1 LGRKKKKTSWFKLK
15 MSSFDWGYP
24 NTVWFGN
31 GRIKDLPKA
40 CKILDIK
47 NPLFVTDK
55 DLVKTKMVEET
66 LEINKRA
73 KLPTIIFSDLKGNPL
88 GSQVKKGVDVFKSG
102 NHDGV
107 IAFGGG
113 SSLDVGKSIVL
124 QAALNRPL
132 WDCADGGSFWNE
144 NDYVESMARNRI
156 SNPDNIKP
164 FIAIPTTAGTGSE
177 TSRAA
182 AIINDDTKVKKIV
195 FHPRMLPTL
204 TILDPKLTVGMPAFL
219 TAATGMDA
227 FAHNLEAYCAP
238 GYHPMADGIALE
250 GMSLIKK
257 WLVVAVNEG
266 ENLEARGHMITSS
279 SMGATAFQKGLGAI
293 HSLSH
298 PVNSL
303 FNVHHGLSNG
313 IFMPYVLT
321 FNRETIE
328 NKIAKLS
335 EYLDLKEPSFNS
347 FVDWILELR
356 EKIKIPHTII
366 ESAKITDKDI
376 VKMSP
381 MALDDPCT
389 PGNPK
394 KPTLD
399 NMIEMY
405 RYSVE
410 GKLF

>member
-1 LGRKKKKTSWFKLK
+1 MINKIDF
-15 MSSFDWGYP
+15 FENWGYP
-24 NTVWFGN
+24 NTIWFGN
-31 GRIKDLPKA
+31 KRINDLHKA
-40 CKILDIK
+40 CKILNIK
-47 NPLFVTDK
+47 KPLLVTDK
-55 DLVKTKMVEET
+55 DLAKTTMVTKTIEA
-66 LEINKRA
+66 NKKNHLLTA
-73 KLPTIIFSDLKGNPL
+73 VFSDLKGNPL
-88 GSQVKKGVDVFKSG
+88 GSSVKRGVEVFKNG
-102 NHDGV
+102 DHDGI

-113 SSLDVGKSIVL
+113 SSLDVGKSIAL

-132 WDCADGGSFWNE
+132 WDCADGGSFWIE
-144 NDYVESMARNRI
+144 NDYVASMAKNKL
-156 SNPDNIKP
+156 NNTDNIKP
-164 FIAIPTTAGTGSE
+164 IIAVPTTAGTGSE

-204 TILDPKLTVGMPAFL
+204 TILDPELTVGMPAFL

-227 FAHNLEAYCAP
+227 FAHNLESYCAP

-257 WLVVAVNEG
+257 WLTVAVNEG

-321 FNRETIE
+321 FNRSTIE
-328 NKIAKLS
+328 DKIAKLS
-335 EYLDLKEPSFNS
+335 EYLDLKEASFNS
-347 FVDWILELR
+347 FVDWVLELR
-356 EKIKIPHTII
+356 EQIKIPHTISD
-366 ESAKITDKDI
+366 SAKITDQDI
-376 VKMSP
+376 EKMSP

-389 PGNPK
+389 SGNPK
-394 KPTLD
+394 KTTLD
-399 NMIEMY
+399 DMRSMY
-405 RYSVE
+405 QHSIE
-410 GKLF
+410 GKLY

>member
-1 LGRKKKKTSWFKLK
+1 
-15 MSSFDWGYP
+15 MSNFDWGYP

-40 CKILDIK
+40 CKVLDIK

-55 DLVKTKMVEET
+55 DLAKTKMVEET
-66 LEINKRA
+66 LEINKGA
-73 KLPTIIFSDLKGNPL
+73 KLPTAVFSDLKGNPL
-88 GSQVKKGVDVFKSG
+88 GSQVNKGVEVFKNG

-124 QAALNRPL
+124 QAALNRSL
-132 WDCADGGSFWNE
+132 WDFTDGGSFWNE
-144 NDYVESMARNRI
+144 NNYAESMAKNKI
-156 SNPDNIKP
+156 SNPDNLKP

-177 TSRAA
+177 TSRAS
-182 AIINDDTKVKKIV
+182 AIINEKTNTKKII

-204 TILDPKLTVGMPAFL
+204 TILDPSLTTGLPAFL

-250 GMSLIKK
+250 GMLLIKK
-257 WLVVAVNEG
+257 WLVTAVQEG
-266 ENLEARGHMITSS
+266 ENIEARGNMLTAS

-298 PVNSL
+298 PVNSV
-303 FNVHHGLSNG
+303 FNIHHGLSNAV
-313 IFMPYVLT
+313 FMPYVLT
-321 FNRETIE
+321 FNRSVIE

-335 EYLDLKEPSFNS
+335 EYLELKESSFNC
-347 FVDWILELR
+347 FVDWVMDLR
-356 EKIKIPHTII
+356 EKIKIPHKL
-366 ESAKITDKDI
+366 SDCAKITDKDI
-376 VKMSP
+376 EKLSP
-381 MALDDPCT
+381 MALNDPCT
-389 PGNPK
+389 SGNPK
-394 KPTLD
+394 KTSLED
-399 NMIEMY
+399 MKLMY
-405 RYSVE
+405 RYSLD

>member
-1 LGRKKKKTSWFKLK
+1 
-15 MSSFDWGYP
+15 MSNYDWGYP

-31 GRIKDLPKA
+31 GRIKDLAKA
-40 CKILDIK
+40 CKFLDIK
-47 NPLFVTDK
+47 KPLFVTDK
-55 DLVKTKMVEET
+55 DLAKTKMVEET

-88 GSQVKKGVDVFKSG
+88 GSYVKKGVDVFKNG

-132 WDCADGGSFWNE
+132 WDCTDGGSFWIE
-144 NDYVESMARNRI
+144 NDYVESMAKNRI
-156 SNPDNIKP
+156 TNPDNVKP
-164 FIAIPTTAGTGSE
+164 FIAVPTTAGTGSE

-182 AIINDDTKVKKIV
+182 AIINDETKVKKIV

-204 TILDPKLTVGMPAFL
+204 TILDPELTVGMPAFL
-219 TAATGMDA
+219 TATTGMDA

-257 WLVVAVNEG
+257 WLAVAVNEG
-266 ENLEARGHMITSS
+266 ANLEARGHMITSS

-321 FNRETIE
+321 FNRSAIE
-328 NKIAKLS
+328 KKIAKLS
-335 EYLDLKEPSFNS
+335 EYLSLKEASFNS
-347 FVDWILELR
+347 FVDWVLELK
-356 EKIKIPHTII
+356 EQIKIPHTIS
-366 ESAKITDKDI
+366 ESVKITDQDI
-376 VKMSP
+376 EKMSP
-381 MALDDPCT
+381 MALNDPCT

-394 KPTLD
+394 KPNLD
-399 NMIEMY
+399 DMVSMY
-405 RYSVE
+405 EHSVQ

>member
-1 LGRKKKKTSWFKLK
+1 
-15 MSSFDWGYP
+15 MSNFNWGYP

-40 CKILDIK
+40 CRVLGIK
-47 NPLFVTDK
+47 NPLFVTYK
-55 DLVKTKMVEET
+55 DLAKSKMVEDT

-73 KLPTIIFSDLKGNPL
+73 KLPTAIFSDLKGNPL
-88 GSQVKKGVDVFKSG
+88 GSQVKKGVEVFKNG

-113 SSLDVGKSIVL
+113 RRLDVGKSLVL
-124 QAALNRPL
+124 QAAVNRPL
-132 WDCADGGSFWNE
+132 WDFTDGGSFWNE
-144 NDYVESMARNRI
+144 NNFSESMAKNKI
-156 SNPDNIKP
+156 SNPDNLKP
-164 FIAIPTTAGTGSE
+164 FIAVPTTAGTGSE

-182 AIINDDTKVKKIV
+182 AIINDETKVKKIV

-204 TILDPKLTVGMPAFL
+204 TILDPKLTLGMPAFL

-250 GMSLIKK
+250 GMWLIKK
-257 WLVVAVNEG
+257 WLIKAFNEG
-266 ENLEARGHMITSS
+266 ENLEARGNMLTAS

-298 PVNSL
+298 PVNSV
-303 FNVHHGLSNG
+303 FNIHHGLSNAV
-313 IFMPYVLT
+313 FMPYVLT
-321 FNRETIE
+321 FNRSAIE

-335 EYLDLKEPSFNS
+335 EYLELKETSFNS
-347 FVDWILELR
+347 FVDWVLDLR
-356 EKIKIPHTII
+356 EKIKIPHKL
-366 ESAKITDKDI
+366 SDCAKITDKDI
-376 VKMSP
+376 EKLSP
-381 MALDDPCT
+381 MALNDPST
-389 PGNPK
+389 PENPK
-394 KPTLD
+394 KTS
-399 NMIEMY
+399 IEDMKLLY
-405 RYSVE
+405 KHSLE

>member
-1 LGRKKKKTSWFKLK
+1 
-15 MSSFDWGYP
+15 MSNFNWGYP

-40 CKILDIK
+40 CKILKINK
-47 NPLFVTDK
+47 PLLVTDK
-55 DLVKTKMVEET
+55 DLVKTKMVQET

-73 KLPTIIFSDLKGNPL
+73 NLLTSVFSDLKGNPL
-88 GSQVKKGVDVFKSG
+88 GSHVKRGVEIFKNG
-102 NHDGV
+102 NYDGI

-124 QAALNRPL
+124 QASLNRPL
-132 WDCADGGSFWNE
+132 WDFTDGGSFWIE
-144 NDYVESMARNRI
+144 RKFSESMAVNRI
-156 SNPDNIKP
+156 SNSDNIVP
-164 FIAIPTTAGTGSE
+164 TIAIPTTAGTGSE

-182 AIINDDTKVKKIV
+182 AIINDETKVKKII

-204 TILDPKLTVGMPAFL
+204 TILDPKLTVGMPPFL

-238 GYHPMADGIALE
+238 GFHPMADGIALE
-250 GMSLIKK
+250 GMLLIKK
-257 WLVVAVNEG
+257 WLEIAVKER
-266 ENLEARGHMITSS
+266 ENLEARANMLASS

-298 PVNSL
+298 PVNSM
-303 FNVHHGLSNG
+303 FDVHHGLSNG

-321 FNRETIE
+321 FNRSTIE

-335 EYLDLKEPSFNS
+335 GYLELKKASFNS
-347 FVDWILELR
+347 FVDWVLDLR
-356 EKIKIPHTII
+356 NKIKIPHKLSECVEITGTDI
-366 ESAKITDKDI
+366 EKL
-376 VKMSP
+376 SP
-381 MALDDPCT
+381 MALNDPCT
-389 PGNPK
+389 YDNPRK
-394 KPTLD
+394 ITLND
-399 NMIEMY
+399 TKLLY
-405 RYSVE
+405 QYSVE

>member
-1 LGRKKKKTSWFKLK
+1 
-15 MSSFDWGYP
+15 MSNFDWGYP

-40 CKILDIK
+40 CKVLDIK

-55 DLVKTKMVEET
+55 DLAKTKMVEET

-73 KLPTIIFSDLKGNPL
+73 KLSTTIFSDLKGNPL
-88 GSQVKKGVDVFKSG
+88 GSQVKKGVDAFKSG

-132 WDCADGGSFWNE
+132 WDCTDGGSFWNE
-144 NDYVESMARNRI
+144 NDYVESMAKNRI
-156 SNPDNIKP
+156 SNPDNVKP

-204 TILDPKLTVGMPAFL
+204 TILDPELTVGMPPFL

-250 GMSLIKK
+250 GMKLIKNSLLK
-257 WLVVAVNEG
+257 AFKDG
-266 ENLEARGHMITSS
+266 KNLNARQNLLAAS
-279 SMGATAFQKGLGAI
+279 SMGSTAFQKGLGAI

-298 PVNSL
+298 PVNAQ
-303 FNVHHGLSNG
+303 FNIHHGLSNA

-321 FNRETIE
+321 FNKSSIE
-328 NKIAKLS
+328 NKIIS
-335 EYLDLKEPSFNS
+335 ICDYLDLKKNFDSFLK
-347 FVDWILELR
+347 WILDLR
-356 EKIKIPHTII
+356 KNLNIPNKL
-366 ESAKITDKDI
+366 SDVMDCSDLDLDKL
-376 VKMSP
+376 SL
-381 MALDDPCT
+381 MAFEDPST
-389 PGNPK
+389 TGNPK
-394 KPTLD
+394 KISKEDLKL
-399 NMIEMY
+399 MY
-405 RYSVE
+405 QHSISGE
-410 GKLF
+410 LFK

>member
-1 LGRKKKKTSWFKLK
+1 
-15 MSSFDWGYP
+15 MSNFDWGYP

-40 CKILDIK
+40 CKILGIK
-47 NPLFVTDK
+47 KPLFVTDQ

-66 LEINKRA
+66 LEINK
-73 KLPTIIFSDLKGNPL
+73 KSNLLTTIFSDLKGNPL

-132 WDCADGGSFWNE
+132 WDCTDEGSFWQE
-144 NDYVESMARNRI
+144 NDYVESMAKNRI

-164 FIAIPTTAGTGSE
+164 FVAVPTTAGTGSE

-182 AIINDDTKVKKIV
+182 AIINDENKVKKII

-204 TILDPKLTVGMPAFL
+204 TILDPELTVGMPAFL

-266 ENLEARGHMITSS
+266 DNLEARGHMITSS

-321 FNRETIE
+321 FNRSTIE

-335 EYLDLKEPSFNS
+335 EYLDLKKASFNS
-347 FVDWILELR
+347 FVDWVLELR
-356 EKIKIPHTII
+356 EQIKIPHKITD
-366 ESAKITDKDI
+366 SAKITDKDI
-376 VKMSP
+376 TTMSP
-381 MALDDPCT
+381 MALNDPCT

-394 KPTLD
+394 KTTLD
-399 NMIEMY
+399 DMASMY
-405 RYSVE
+405 QHSIE
-410 GKLF
+410 GKLY

>member
-1 LGRKKKKTSWFKLK
+1 
-15 MSSFDWGYP
+15 MSNFDWGYP

-40 CKILDIK
+40 CKVLGIK
-47 NPLFVTDK
+47 KPLFVTDK
-55 DLVKTKMVEET
+55 DLAKTKMVEET
-66 LEINKRA
+66 LEINKRS
-73 KLPTIIFSDLKGNPL
+73 KLPTVIFSDLKGNPL
-88 GSQVKKGVDVFKSG
+88 GSQVKKGVEVFKNG

-113 SSLDVGKSIVL
+113 SSLDVGKSIIL

-132 WDCADGGSFWNE
+132 WDFTDEGSFWSE
-144 NDYVESMARNRI
+144 NNYPESMAKNKI
-156 SNPDNIKP
+156 SNPDNLKP
-164 FIAIPTTAGTGSE
+164 FITVPTTAGTGSE

-182 AIINDDTKVKKIV
+182 AIINDETKVKKIV

-204 TILDPKLTVGMPAFL
+204 TILDPELTVGMPAFL

-257 WLVVAVNEG
+257 WLTVAVNEG

-279 SMGATAFQKGLGAI
+279 SMGAAAFQKGLGAI

-321 FNRETIE
+321 FNRSIIE

-335 EYLDLKEPSFNS
+335 EYLDLKEASFNS
-347 FVDWILELR
+347 FVDWVVELK
-356 EKIKIPHTII
+356 EQIKIPHTIS
-366 ESAKITDKDI
+366 ESAKINDQDI
-376 VKMSP
+376 EKMSP

-389 PGNPK
+389 PSNPK
-394 KPTLD
+394 KLVLD
-399 NMIEMY
+399 DMVSMY
-405 RYSVE
+405 EHSVQ